1 MTAKTKH
8 YLDEAAT
15 ARKLNVSR
23 RTLQRW
29 RISGEGPRWCRLGVR
44 RVGYPED
51 GIDAWAAARTFDHR
65 AAEMARK
72 VAA

>member
-1 MTAKTKH
+1 MTAETRR

-29 RISGEGPRWCRLGVR
+29 RISGDGPGYVRLGAR

-51 GIDAWAAARTFDHR
+51 GVDAWAAARTFNHR
-65 AAEMARK
+65 AAEMAGK
-72 VAA
+72 AA